1 MHEARLE
8 KNPNRKMNVPL
19 AAKACLVE
27 GKKKGT
33 NDATVRGGTRL
44 PSPVAAERTRCFHV
58 LGNAGQSFSTLQ
70 TKAFLWVYADVLA
83 SGSLQ
88 AQLHDTLKKGGERM
102 KPPDGSSEATVMSS
116 NVRVHL

>member
-33 NDATVRGGTRL
+33 NDATVRGGTDCLLLWPQNVRVASMSSGMRASPFRL
-44 PSPVAAERTRCFHV
+44 CKRRR
-58 LGNAGQSFSTLQ
+58 
-70 TKAFLWVYADVLA
+70 FLWVYADVLA